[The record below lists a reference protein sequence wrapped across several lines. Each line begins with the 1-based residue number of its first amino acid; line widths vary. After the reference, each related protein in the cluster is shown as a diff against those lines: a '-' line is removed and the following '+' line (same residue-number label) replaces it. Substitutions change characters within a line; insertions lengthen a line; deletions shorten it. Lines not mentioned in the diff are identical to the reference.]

1 MKKKKEEIWSANPAK
16 CTFLMII
23 FFGGRP
29 INFEVKVMS
38 NDNNNIRT
46 EYFFMKNNFI
56 IDDFNNNLV
65 VSLDKKSGAKRQN
78 MLTYYNKKVTL
89 PIKEMTSVAN
99 TNYGNK
105 NTFKDPLNEIFEM
118 KINIP
123 KNNLNIN
130 NINANSNNKMINLN
144 QLLLNE
150 TEQSFQ
156 ENDNNQRGF
165 INDNLNGNQT
175 NKTPIKTI
183 PVNEGVKNPS
193 AIINY
198 IDQVP
203 KNTSNYSQYN
213 NNQSNTSSNIP
224 PKYPKQY
231 SQEMNSLKNN
241 DKISKLVKGDEYE
254 QSLIFAS
261 SKGTSRLYSVSNS
274 KVYEE
279 PDSIRSKNTVN

>member
-1 MKKKKEEIWSANPAK
+1 
-16 CTFLMII
+16 
-23 FFGGRP
+23 
-29 INFEVKVMS
+29 
-38 NDNNNIRT
+38 
-46 EYFFMKNNFI
+46 
-56 IDDFNNNLV
+56 
-65 VSLDKKSGAKRQN
+65 
-78 MLTYYNKKVTL
+78 
-89 PIKEMTSVAN
+89 
-99 TNYGNK
+99 
-105 NTFKDPLNEIFEM
+105 
-118 KINIP
+118 
-123 KNNLNIN
+123 
-130 NINANSNNKMINLN
+130 MINLN

-165 INDNLNGNQT
+165 INDNPNGNQT